1 MKMKMI
7 LIPQNI
13 WADNVEMT
21 IKFKMQYNLILL
33 LIYIKQFIANN
44 IMILLFINWI
54 IMERIFIV
62 F

>member
-1 MKMKMI
+1 MI